1 MLVPRRTVL
10 FAIATASSVGLDVAL
25 AQQPPIGLRLVRRVG
40 WQDLMG
46 KNRCVVGDLYRSDPG
61 FPASALGSK
70 VCSVLELAYRNKA
83 NELVPI
89 PRGDY
94 EGVVTADG
102 PRGWRIELKGAT
114 DRSGNKPN
122 ERSNIQ
128 LHIGSRPSDA
138 IGCIVPLV
146 ADADAADASCA
157 NVATRPAMDRLR
169 TAIGGSANRKVLLRV
184 QT

>member
-1 MLVPRRTVL
+1 MLLPRRTVL
-10 FAIATASSVGLDVAL
+10 LALAVAPLGLHLAV

-40 WQDLMG
+40 WQDSMD
-46 KNRCVVGDLYRSDPG
+46 KKRCVVGDLYRSEPG
-61 FPASALGSK
+61 FPASALGAK
-70 VCSVLELAYRNKA
+70 VCNVLELAYRNKA

-94 EGVVTADG
+94 EGFVVADA
-102 PRGWRIELKGAT
+102 PRGWRIELKGAA
-114 DRSGNKPN
+114 DRNGTRPN

-138 IGCIVPLV
+138 IGCIVPL
-146 ADADAADASCA
+146 AADAADANCA
-157 NVATRPAMDRLR
+157 SASTRPAMEHLR
-169 TAIGGSANRKVLLRV
+169 AAIGGGANRKVLLRV

>member
-1 MLVPRRTVL
+1 MLHTRRTVL
-10 FAIATASSVGLDVAL
+10 IALTSAPLALDVAV

-46 KNRCVVGDLYRSDPG
+46 QKRCVVGDLYRSDPG

-70 VCSVLELAYRNKA
+70 VCNVLELAYRNKA

-102 PRGWRIELKGAT
+102 PRGWRIELKGAA
-114 DRSGNKPN
+114 DRGGNKPN

-128 LHIGSRPSDA
+128 LHIGSRTSDA
-138 IGCIVPLV
+138 IGCIVPLI
-146 ADADAADASCA
+146 ADADAADASCTST
-157 NVATRPAMDRLR
+157 ATRPAMDRLR
-169 TAIGGSANRKVLLRV
+169 TAIGSGANRKVLLRV

>member
-1 MLVPRRTVL
+1 MLLSRRTVL
-10 FAIATASSVGLDVAL
+10 LAMAVAPLGLDVAI

-40 WQDLMG
+40 WQDLMD
-46 KNRCVVGDLYRSDPG
+46 KKRCVVGDLYRSDPG
-61 FPASALGSK
+61 FPASALGAK
-70 VCSVLELAYRNKA
+70 VCNVLELAYRNKA

-94 EGVVTADG
+94 EGFAIADG
-102 PRGWRIELKGAT
+102 PRGWRIELKGAA
-114 DRSGNKPN
+114 DRNGNRPN

-138 IGCIVPLV
+138 VGGIVPLS
-146 ADADAADASCA
+146 ADAAEANCAVASSK
-157 NVATRPAMDRLR
+157 PAMDRLR
-169 TAIGGSANRKVLLRV
+169 TAVGGAANRKVVLRV

>member
-1 MLVPRRTVL
+1 
-10 FAIATASSVGLDVAL
+10 
-25 AQQPPIGLRLVRRVG
+25 
-40 WQDLMG
+40 MG
-46 KNRCVVGDLYRSDPG
+46 KNQCVVGDLYRSEPG
-61 FPASALGSK
+61 FPAAALGTK
-70 VCSVLELAYRNKA
+70 VCNVLELAYRNKA

-102 PRGWRIELKGAT
+102 PRGWRIELKGAA
-114 DRSGNKPN
+114 DRTGNRPN

-138 IGCIVPLV
+138 IGGIVPLI
-146 ADADAADASCA
+146 AEAADASCA
-157 NVATRPAMDRLR
+157 SAATRPAMERLR
-169 TAIGGSANRKVLLRV
+169 TAIGGGANRKVLLRV

>member
-1 MLVPRRTVL
+1 MSLPRRTVL
-10 FAIATASSVGLDVAL
+10 IAVAAAPLALDVAV

-46 KNRCVVGDLYRSDPG
+46 QKRCVVGDLYRSDPG

-70 VCSVLELAYRNKA
+70 VCNVLELAYRNKA

-102 PRGWRIELKGAT
+102 PRGWRIELKGAA

-138 IGCIVPLV
+138 IGCIVPLIT
-146 ADADAADASCA
+146 DADAADTSCA

-169 TAIGGSANRKVLLRV
+169 TAIGGGVNRKVLLRV

>member
-1 MLVPRRTVL
+1 MPIPRRTVL
-10 FAIATASSVGLDVAL
+10 LAVATTPLALDLAV
-25 AQQPPIGLRLVRRVG
+25 AQQPAISLRLVRRVG
-40 WQDLMG
+40 WQELMG
-46 KNRCVVGDLYRSDPG
+46 KNRCVVGDLYRTDPG
-61 FPASALGSK
+61 FPASALGAK

-83 NELVPI
+83 DELVPI

-94 EGVVTADG
+94 EGVATADG
-102 PRGWRIELKGAT
+102 PRGWRIELKGAA

-138 IGCIVPLV
+138 IGCIVPL
-146 ADADAADASCA
+146 ATDAADANCA
-157 NVATRPAMDRLR
+157 SVATRPAMERLR
-169 TAIGGSANRKVLLRV
+169 TAIGGGGNRTVLLRV

>member
-10 FAIATASSVGLDVAL
+10 LTLAAASSAGLDLAV
-25 AQQPPIGLRLVRRVG
+25 AQQPPVGLRLVRRVG

-70 VCSVLELAYRNKA
+70 ICSVLELAYRNKD

-94 EGVVTADG
+94 EGFVTADG
-102 PRGWRIELKGAT
+102 PRGWRIELKGAA
-114 DRSGNKPN
+114 DRNGNRPN
-122 ERSNIQ
+122 ERSNVQ
-128 LHIGSRPSDA
+128 LHVGSRPSDG
-138 IGCIVPLV
+138 IGAIVPLGS
-146 ADADAADASCA
+146 DAAETNCAIASSK
-157 NVATRPAMDRLR
+157 PAMDRLR
-169 TAIGGSANRKVLLRV
+169 TAVGGAANRKVVLRV

>member
-10 FAIATASSVGLDVAL
+10 FALAAAPSVGFDVVL

-40 WQDLMG
+40 WQDSMDR
-46 KNRCVVGDLYRSDPG
+46 NRCVIGDLYRSDPG
-61 FPASALGSK
+61 FPAAALGAK
-70 VCSVLELAYRNKA
+70 VCSVLELAYRNKV

-94 EGVVTADG
+94 EGFVTADG
-102 PRGWRIELKGAT
+102 PRGWRIELKGAA
-114 DRSGNKPN
+114 DRNGNRPN

-128 LHIGSRPSDA
+128 LHIGSRPSDTV
-138 IGCIVPLV
+138 GGIVPLSG
-146 ADADAADASCA
+146 DAAEANCAVASSKQ
-157 NVATRPAMDRLR
+157 AMDRLR
-169 TAIGGSANRKVLLRV
+169 TAIGGGANRKVVLRV

>member
-10 FAIATASSVGLDVAL
+10 FAIAAASSVGLDVAL

-46 KNRCVVGDLYRSDPG
+46 KNRCVAGDLYRSDPG

-70 VCSVLELAYRNKA
+70 VCSALELAYRNKE

-94 EGVVTADG
+94 EGFVTADG
-102 PRGWRIELKGAT
+102 PRGWRIELKGAA
-114 DRSGNKPN
+114 DRNGNRLN

-138 IGCIVPLV
+138 VGGIVPLS
-146 ADADAADASCA
+146 ADAAETDCAIASSK
-157 NVATRPAMDRLR
+157 PAMDRLR
-169 TAIGGSANRKVLLRV
+169 TAVGGAAKRKVVLRV